1 MSELPEPSRNL
12 SRTELRKA
20 IVRLRLEMQRQ
31 QLKRESELLLQ
42 PLKQARSLG
51 QSVGQGLRGST
62 PLWAGAGGA
71 AALALLF
78 GRKRSWIR
86 LLRLGIALAP
96 LLLQLRK
103 PRDKTPPPPTTHL

>member
-1 MSELPEPSRNL
+1 MSELPESARHL

-31 QLKRESELLLQ
+31 QLKHESDLLLQ
-42 PLKQARSLG
+42 PLKQARHLG
-51 QSVGQGLRGST
+51 QSLRGST

-78 GRKRSWIR
+78 GKRRWIR
-86 LLRLGIALAP
+86 LLRIGVALAP
-96 LLLQLRK
+96 LLLQLCK
-103 PRDKTPPPPTTHL
+103 PRSEPPPPP

>member
-1 MSELPEPSRNL
+1 MSQLPESARNL
-12 SRTELRKA
+12 SRAELRKA

-31 QLKRESELLLQ
+31 QLKRESDLLLH
-42 PLKQARSLG
+42 PLKYAGEIG
-51 QSVGQGLRGST
+51 QSLRGST

-78 GRKRSWIR
+78 GKRRWIR
-86 LLRLGIALAP
+86 LLRIGIALAP

-103 PRDKTPPPPTTHL
+103 PRSETPPPP